1 MQISL
6 NLPDE
11 AMTVPLCRRVLRI
24 VLQELEVPEEQA
36 ADIELVL
43 GEAAGNVIRHAYEHP
58 GQEYRVVLE
67 FRPQC
72 VRLTVTDSGGGFQPK
87 SVLDPD
93 VEQVSGRGI
102 WLIEQLAD
110 VATIRAT
117 PAGGCCLEAEF
128 HVPLSL
134 PTGKE
139 LPTAGGDTGA
149 YPDRGWDRRDW

>member
-11 AMTVPLCRRVLRI
+11 AQTVPLCRRVLRT
-24 VLQELEVPEEQA
+24 VLQELDVPAEQA

-43 GEAAGNVIRHAYEHP
+43 GEAAGNVIRHAYAHP
-58 GQEYRVVLE
+58 GHEYRVVLDFAPE
-67 FRPQC
+67 C
-72 VRLTVTDSGGGFQPK
+72 IHLTVSDSGGGFQRG

-93 VEQVSGRGI
+93 VEQLSGRGI

-110 VATIRAT
+110 VATIRAI

-128 HVPLSL
+128 HVPLSF
-134 PTGKE
+134 PTGK
-139 LPTAGGDTGA
+139 
-149 YPDRGWDRRDW
+149 